1 MCLSIKIYLFR
12 PIRKLEK
19 KQKLWNWT
27 TVVGHQIDECNG
39 KIKQER
45 SREDSNICYFKHGVE
60 NKAFIL
66 LPRSLYPVLH
76 TLRPCNLKSPTWDF
90 CWRKIQQKELQHAA
104 ICCPAKDLS
113 LRACSV
119 MSNSWWPRG
128 LWSLPGSSVHRIP
141 QARILEWVAIS
152 SSREIFPT
160 QILNLHLLWLLPWQ
174 VSSWTKTQT
183 FQPLKAGGA
192 LPIQKPHFLSVG

>member
-90 CWRKIQQKELQHAA
+90 CWRKIQQRSFNMQ
-104 ICCPAKDLS
+104 
-113 LRACSV
+113 
-119 MSNSWWPRG
+119 
-128 LWSLPGSSVHRIP
+128 
-141 QARILEWVAIS
+141 
-152 SSREIFPT
+152 
-160 QILNLHLLWLLPWQ
+160 
-174 VSSWTKTQT
+174 
-183 FQPLKAGGA
+183 
-192 LPIQKPHFLSVG
+192 LSVPQPRICLCVHVQSCPTLGDPVDCEVYQAPLSTGFPRQEYWSGLPFPSPC

>member
-12 PIRKLEK
+12 PIRKPEK
-19 KQKLWNWT
+19 KQKLWNRT
-27 TVVGHQIDECNG
+27 TVVGHQIEECNG

-45 SREDSNICYFKHGVE
+45 SREDSNWYPILKWCWEQSIHLTPSITAPCVAHT
-60 NKAFIL
+60 KALQFEVSHSGFL
-66 LPRSLYPVLH
+66 LEK
-76 TLRPCNLKSPTWDF
+76 NAA
-90 CWRKIQQKELQHAA
+90 KELQHAA
-104 ICCPAKDLS
+104 ICSPAKDLS

-128 LWSLPGSSVHRIP
+128 LWSPPGSSVHRIP

-160 QILNLHLLWLLPWQ
+160 QGSNLHLLWLLPWQ
-174 VSSWTKTQT
+174 VDSL
-183 FQPLKAGGA
+183 PLSPLGSPKET
-192 LPIQKPHFLSVG
+192 